1 MLRGLV
7 VFVLVFVAILFV
19 MAVLGGNVGSGEL
32 ALVILIAIAVAMFDA
47 WRKRGHVAQRTRAR
61 ERESRRPIVSSS
73 CVRAI
78 VCRARSAGAT

>member
-32 ALVILIAIAVAMFDA
+32 ALVLLIAIAVAMFDA
-47 WRKRGHVAQRTRAR
+47 WRKRGRRRA
-61 ERESRRPIVSSS
+61 
-73 CVRAI
+73 AH
-78 VCRARSAGAT
+78 